1 MGYTESIVGR
11 IHTRK
16 SLQEI
21 RVNPC
26 DLKDTSRNEFPSEV
40 IFKQWIAPQGQVW
53 DHHKTLLMKWFTN
66 WNCGNVEVKEVLRIF
81 ASFL

>member
-26 DLKDTSRNEFPSEV
+26 DLKDTSLNEFPIEV
-40 IFKQWIAPQGQVW
+40 SFKQWIAPQGHLRSPQNTF
-53 DHHKTLLMKWFTN
+53 DEMIHKLKLW
-66 WNCGNVEVKEVLRIF
+66 
-81 ASFL
+81 